1 MRYQYYIC
9 DVFTDTRFGGNQ
21 LAVLPK
27 ADGLSVEQ
35 MQQIAREFNFSEST
49 FVLPAEKGHS
59 RKIRIFTPTTEVPFA
74 GHPNIGTAFVL
85 AAAGEFGRIETSI
98 TVTFEEKAGLV
109 PVFVQRRSESVLWC
123 ELQAPESL
131 SIGQTISGDLL
142 ASAVSLRLDDIV
154 TKTHSPQVAS
164 VGLPFLFAELR
175 DSAAL
180 ARARVVMD
188 GLDAVVAAGVTP
200 PDVFLYTYSE
210 DEFDVR
216 ARMFAPL
223 SGVLEDPATGS
234 ANCTLAGL
242 LAHYSE
248 MDSGSLKWRIAQGV
262 EMGRPSVLEARSEK
276 DQGTVVA
283 TWVGGTSVLVGEGFI
298 EID

>member
-49 FVLPAEKGHS
+49 FVLAAEKGHS

-98 TVTFEEKAGLV
+98 TVSFEEKAGLV
-109 PVFVQRRSESVLWC
+109 PVFIQRRSESVLWC

-131 SIGQTISGDLL
+131 SIGQTISRDLL

-200 PDVFLYTYSE
+200 DVFLYTYSE

-248 MDSGSLKWRIAQGV
+248 MASGSLKWRIAQGV